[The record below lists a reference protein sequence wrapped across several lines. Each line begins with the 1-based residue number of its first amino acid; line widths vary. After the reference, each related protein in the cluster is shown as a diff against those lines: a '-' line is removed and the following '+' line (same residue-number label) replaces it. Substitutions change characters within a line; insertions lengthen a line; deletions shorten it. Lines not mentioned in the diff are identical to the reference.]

1 MQHHI
6 LRCNIKEIFIYIPHC
21 LITGM
26 FDDDPLELPYMD
38 GLGLE
43 PNHVNPISVKALSKI

>member
-1 MQHHI
+1 M
-6 LRCNIKEIFIYIPHC
+6 KEIFIYIPHC